1 MAAAQGAEDTLAKK
15 CIALEVATWDAELS
29 ASKADRSIPKEKLLS
44 AARLLEQTC
53 REILLSS
60 GGDNDS
66 DLDVRLMRRVSRLA
80 ASLFHFVPD
89 SYAALCVYGA
99 LAPPHHSEQLAR
111 IYVSAAPS
119 GLLLALPAIIA
130 MPKSCAQLL
139 PFITEF
145 LAEACEDADLDA
157 SSLAASALLA
167 VVSENSTN
175 SLSKQSKQELLSARR
190 KARSMGLKET
200 YMELERILKI
210 VV

>member
-66 DLDVRLMRRVSRLA
+66 DLDV
-80 ASLFHFVPD
+80 

-190 KARSMGLKET
+190 KARSLGLKET